1 MELLV
6 NQLGYETEGP
16 KRAVCRATERHEF
29 DRFELR
35 DGEDIVFEGT
45 PTFVGPVAD
54 WGDGE
59 WLFWTLDFSAVETP
73 GEYSLRMGDA
83 VSRRFAIGEDCHAE
97 TLLSDLLYYCKTQR
111 AAGRYDRADHE
122 VPFVGDREGTVD
134 VHGGWYDA
142 SGDMSKYLSHLSYAN
157 YFNPQQVPIV
167 AWGLADARDRLHEA
181 DHTLGAELDER
192 LREEIHHGADFL
204 CRMQDSA
211 GYFYMTVFDQWSK
224 DVDRREI
231 CSYETDDGHKTDE
244 YEAGYRQGG
253 GVAIAALARA
263 SQVDGPGAFDRETY
277 LETAIDG
284 FDHLEAH
291 NTAYLDDGTE
301 NVIDDYCALL
311 AATELADATDDERF
325 VEAARDRARSLLDR
339 QRANDDYDG
348 WFDADGDGRPFF
360 HASDEGL
367 PVVALL
373 RHREVDA
380 DGPLTADIEAA
391 VERFW
396 TFETEITDE
405 VANPFG
411 YPRQY
416 VQAVDEDDPR
426 DSFFIP
432 HENETGYW
440 WQGENARIAS
450 LATAAARSRTLVDDD
465 LGERLDRFTQ
475 DQLNWI
481 LGANPFD
488 VCMVHG
494 VGAPEPTYHRSFRNV
509 PGGIQNGI
517 TAGFE
522 NEDDIAYLPDGV
534 GDDHAHRWRWAEQWL
549 PHAAWTFLA
558 VSSL

>member
-1 MELLV
+1 MEILV

-16 KRAVCRATERHEF
+16 KRAVCRGTDRREF

-35 DGEDIVFEGT
+35 DGDGVVFEGT
-45 PTFVGPVAD
+45 PEFAGPVAE
-54 WGDGE
+54 WGGGD

-73 GEYSLRMGDA
+73 GEYTLRVEDT
-83 VSRRFAIGEDCHAE
+83 VSRRFAVGEDCHAE

-111 AAGRYDRADHE
+111 SSGEYDRADE
-122 VPFVGDREGTVD
+122 AVPFVGDREGTVD
-134 VHGGWYDA
+134 VSGGWYDA
-142 SGDMSKYLSHLSYAN
+142 SGDTSKYLSHLSYAN
-157 YFNPQQVPIV
+157 YFNPQQIPIV
-167 AWGLADARDRLHEA
+167 AWGLADARDRLHDA
-181 DHTLGAELDER
+181 DHTLGAELDAR

-204 CRMQDSA
+204 VRMQDDA

-231 CSYETDDGHKTDE
+231 CAYETQDGHKTDE

-263 SQVDGPGAFDRETY
+263 SGVDGPGAFDRETY
-277 LETAIDG
+277 LDAAVDG

-291 NTAYLDDGTE
+291 NADYLDDGTE

-311 AATELADATDDERF
+311 AATELADATGEARF

-339 QRANDDYDG
+339 QTADDSYDG

-367 PVVALL
+367 PIVALL

-380 DGPLTADIEAA
+380 DGPLTDDIEST
-391 VERFW
+391 VRRFW
-396 TFETEITDE
+396 EFQLGITDE
-405 VANPFG
+405 VTNPFG

-416 VQAVDEDDPR
+416 VQAADEDGPH
-426 DSFFIP
+426 SAFFFP
-432 HENETGYW
+432 HQNETGYW

-450 LATAAARSRTLVDDD
+450 LATAAARSRDLFDDRAD
-465 LGERLDRFTQ
+465 RLDRFAQ
-475 DQLNWI
+475 DQLDWI
-481 LGANPFD
+481 LGANPFG

-517 TAGFE
+517 TAGVE
-522 NEDDIAYLPDGV
+522 NEADVAYLPDGL
-534 GDDHAHRWRWAEQWL
+534 GDDHAHRWRWAEQWI
-549 PHAAWTFLA
+549 PHAAWAFLA

>member
-1 MELLV
+1 MEILV
-6 NQLGYETEGP
+6 NQLGYETDGP
-16 KRAVCRATERHEF
+16 KRAVCRATERRDL
-29 DRFELR
+29 DRFVLH
-35 DGEDIVFEGT
+35 DGDSVVFEGT
-45 PTFVGPVAD
+45 PEFVGGVAD
-54 WGDGE
+54 WGE
-59 WLFWTLDFSAVETP
+59 WVFWTLDFSSLSDP
-73 GEYSLRMGDA
+73 GEYTLRAGEA
-83 VSRRFAIGEDCHAE
+83 HSRRFEIGEDLHKE

-111 AAGRYDRADHE
+111 ASGEYDRADRS

-167 AWGLADARDRLHEA
+167 AWGLADGRDRLHDG
-181 DHTLGAELDER
+181 DHRLGGELDAR

-204 CRMQDSA
+204 VRMQDDA

-231 CSYETDDGHKTDE
+231 CAYETEEGHKTAD

-263 SQVDGPGAFDRETY
+263 SQVEGPGAFDRETY
-277 LETAIDG
+277 REAAIEG
-284 FDHLEAH
+284 FDHLQAH

-311 AATELADATDDERF
+311 AATELAAATDDERF
-325 VEAARDRARSLLDR
+325 RTAARERAQSLLDR
-339 QRANDDYDG
+339 QTSDDRYDG
-348 WFDADGDGRPFF
+348 WWRADDDDRPFY

-367 PVVALL
+367 PIVALL
-373 RHREVDA
+373 RYREVDA
-380 DGPLTADIEAA
+380 DGPLDDA
-391 VERFW
+391 VANAIERFW
-396 TFETEITDE
+396 TFQTTIGDE
-405 VANPFG
+405 VANPFD

-416 VQAVDEDDPR
+416 ARPVDEDEPR
-426 DSFFIP
+426 ASFFMP

-450 LATAAARSRTLVDDD
+450 LATAAARSRAQLDAE
-465 LGERLDRFTQ
+465 LGERLDQFAQ
-475 DQLNWI
+475 AQLDWI
-481 LGANPFD
+481 LGSNPFG

-494 VGAPEPTYHRSFRNV
+494 VGAPEPTYHRQFRNV
-509 PGGIQNGI
+509 PGGVQNGI

-522 NEDDIAYLPDGV
+522 NEADIAYCPEPW
-534 GDDHAHRWRWAEQWL
+534 GDDHAHRWRWAEQWI
-549 PHAAWTFLA
+549 PHSAWLFLA